1 MNSVIMWQTISRLF
15 FPILITSCDS
25 GLAQDAPRPASTP
38 SNRRTPEPNS
48 QERKSNYQH
57 SACTCREGVEAES
70 WPGKSLGR
78 MDPSDETTGVT
89 DAGMDD
95 LLLLGRLEPNPII
108 PILSAFNCRL
118 LAPNSR

>member
-1 MNSVIMWQTISRLF
+1 MSSCGKQLVAFSSLF
-15 FPILITSCDS
+15 SSP
-25 GLAQDAPRPASTP
+25 PAI
-38 SNRRTPEPNS
+38 RVLLRTLRGRPEPNS

-70 WPGKSLGR
+70 SPGMSLGR

-118 LAPNSR
+118 LARNSR

>member
-15 FPILITSCDS
+15 FPILINLLRFGSRS
-25 GLAQDAPRPASTP
+25 
-38 SNRRTPEPNS
+38 PEPNS

-70 WPGKSLGR
+70 CPGTSLGR

-95 LLLLGRLEPNPII
+95 LLLLGRLEPNPIM

>member
-15 FPILITSCDS
+15 FLILITSCDS
-25 GLAQDAPRPASTP
+25 GLAQDAS
-38 SNRRTPEPNS
+38 RTPEPNS

-70 WPGKSLGR
+70 CPGMSLGR